1 MEFLTEAGRTV
12 PIELRRRKEARHLKL
27 TLGFKNQIIASVP
40 WHSSDR
46 NVLKFVE
53 AQRHWIEA
61 QLAGAPE
68 AFTITDWLRKHPR
81 VSASGDLLCVRI
93 GEGSGARHRY
103 SFDEGGSVLV
113 LNPKAEDEASLLEL
127 VRQFAKDALFC
138 RTYYQ
143 AKKVGARVGRVSV
156 RDQSSRWGS
165 CSPSRCISLNWR
177 LVLLEPCLQDYV
189 ILHEL
194 AHLSEM
200 NHGPRFWSLLKSY
213 DPDRLKHEQAL
224 DAVSSSIMRVGRLEA
239 P

>member
-1 MEFLTEAGRTV
+1 MEFLNDAGKSL
-12 PIELRRRKEARHLKL
+12 PIELRRRKGARHLKL
-27 TLGFKNQIIASVP
+27 TLGLRNQIVVSAP
-40 WHSSDR
+40 WRTSDR
-46 NVLKFVE
+46 HVLHFLE
-53 AQRHWIEA
+53 AQRSWIDA
-61 QLAGAPE
+61 QLADAPE
-68 AFTITDWLRKHPR
+68 VFTISEWLRLHPR
-81 VSASGDLLCVRI
+81 VSVSGDILSVRV
-93 GEGSGARHRY
+93 EVDPGARHGY
-103 SFDEGGSVLV
+103 SFDEGGSVLCLKPV
-113 LNPKAEDEASLLEL
+113 GRDDASLLKL
-127 VRQFAKDALFC
+127 VREFARDALIC
-138 RTYYQ
+138 RTYYH
-143 AKKVGARVGRVSV
+143 AKRVRVRIGRISV

-165 CSPSRCISLNWR
+165 CSASRCISLNWR